1 MDTTTGKINVGVVGV
16 GHLGARHARVY
27 SMLKDANLIGVCD
40 IDKKTAKTIGRKYK
54 VWYFADYKEFFD
66 KVQAVSIVVPTSM
79 HYKIAKEFLEAGI
92 HVLVE
97 KPMTK
102 NLQEADELIKIAE
115 EKKLILQVGHIE
127 RFNPAILGM
136 EPFLK
141 SPRFI
146 EGQRMGPFNKKARIK
161 DVGVVLDLMIHDID
175 IILSLVKS
183 DVKFIEAVGTSS
195 VSEFEDMANVRL
207 TFKNGVICDI
217 TASRIT
223 KEEVR
228 KIRIFQED
236 SYIALDLL
244 QKEAYTFRKID
255 GNIRKEKI
263 ALKKEEPL
271 MLELESFLSCVR
283 TGTKPLVSGKE
294 GREALA
300 VALAILDNIK
310 TI

>member
-1 MDTTTGKINVGVVGV
+1 MEKLNVGVVGV
-16 GHLGARHARVY
+16 GHLGSRHARVY
-27 SMLKDANLIGVCD
+27 SHLKNTNLIGVCD
-40 IDKKTAKTIGRKYK
+40 VDKKQAKKIGRRYK
-54 VWYFADYKEFFD
+54 AWYFADYRELFD
-66 KVQAVSIVVPTSM
+66 KIEAVSIVVPTSL
-79 HYKIAKEFLEAGI
+79 HYKIAKDFLEAGI

-102 NLQEADELIKIAE
+102 TLEEADDLIKIST
-115 EKKLILQVGHIE
+115 EKNLILQVGHIE
-127 RFNPAILGM
+127 RFNPAVRAM

-146 EGQRMGPFNKKARIK
+146 DGQRMGPFTKKARVK

-175 IILSLVKS
+175 IILGLVNS
-183 DVKFIEAVGTSS
+183 EVKQIEAVGTSS

-207 TFKNGVICDI
+207 IFRNGAVCDI

-228 KIRIFQED
+228 KIRIFQEE

-244 QKEAYTFRKID
+244 HPEAHIFRKIE
-255 GNIRKEKI
+255 GNIKKEKI
-263 ALKKEEPL
+263 AIQKYEPL
-271 MLELESFLSCVR
+271 KQELKSFANCVR
-283 TGTKPLVSGKE
+283 NGSRPIVSGKE
-294 GREALA
+294 GREALS

-310 TI
+310 TS